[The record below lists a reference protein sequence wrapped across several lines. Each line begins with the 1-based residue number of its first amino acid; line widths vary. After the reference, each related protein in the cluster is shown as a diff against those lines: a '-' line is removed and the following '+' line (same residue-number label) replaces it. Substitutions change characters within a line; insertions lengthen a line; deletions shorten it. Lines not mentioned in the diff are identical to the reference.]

1 MKMKDLTVLTAY
13 DLIPIHKFLNSIF
26 MTRMKLVVYI
36 TAFLGTVLYAYNYLN
51 PPQTWEVENKKA
63 ITAFHKSQFDEA
75 EKHFVQALKLAETFS
90 VKDPRLY
97 FSLGQ
102 LAEFYRIQSM
112 FLKAEKV
119 LHHTLVIDDKV
130 FGPKHYNKAL
140 NLNNLAVNYRI
151 QGKFEDAKE
160 ILEQSLKILED
171 SLGKEH
177 LLARRIFDHYT
188 HLLNVMNS
196 SKEDQKAYK

>member
-1 MKMKDLTVLTAY
+1 
-13 DLIPIHKFLNSIF
+13 

-140 NLNNLAVNYRI
+140 KKGLETVSTSDTISITTIDSIPIIQHDTIIYQKFLTLMNLKSSFDENLETKDR
-151 QGKFEDAKE
+151 
-160 ILEQSLKILED
+160 D
-171 SLGKEH
+171 SEYIYAIVVK
-177 LLARRIFDHYT
+177 
-188 HLLNVMNS
+188 
-196 SKEDQKAYK
+196 